1 MTVVLASRKNDTRVS
16 ARIIQWWTSSEY
28 SHCELVVDGVSYS
41 SSVMDGGVRGK
52 VIRMAED
59 KWDFLELPWA
69 DSEKIKNYLRETD
82 HHKYGWYGL
91 ATSQF
96 LNLNRA
102 EADAQFCSQW
112 CAAALGLP
120 NPASYSPATLDA
132 LCGFIDSKMQLLAI

>member
-82 HHKYGWYGL
+82 HHKYGWAGL
-91 ATSQF
+91 VMSQLF
-96 LNLNRA
+96 NMNRSGGKS
-102 EADAQFCSQW
+102 QFCSQW
-112 CAAALGLP
+112 CAAALSLP
-120 NPASYSPATLDA
+120 SPASYSPETLSE
-132 LCGFIDSKMQLLAI
+132 LCGFVGSVASC